1 MRTEREQRSIERRA
15 VDTLEQSLD
24 ELDVTTRARL
34 RAARLRAL
42 EATSSRLRWPNWITA
57 AGFASAV
64 SLSLFLTTGSLYTQ
78 NVQLT
83 NPVQDI
89 EILVEIESIDFYDD
103 LEFLEWLH
111 DSAPAG

>member
-1 MRTEREQRSIERRA
+1 MRTERDRRSVERLA

-24 ELDVTTRARL
+24 GLDVATRARL

-42 EATSSRLRWPNWITA
+42 EATSSGLDWRNWFTA

-64 SLSLFLTTGSLYTQ
+64 SLSLFLTTGHLYTQ
-78 NVQLT
+78 NVQPA

-89 EILVEIESIDFYDD
+89 EILVEIETIDFYDD

-111 DSAPAG
+111 DTAPAG